1 MIGGMVNKLSEQTVA
16 STTAIEVTAELIRVT
31 GTTSIATIAAP
42 RNGGFSSMIVIVPVD
57 GNVATLTTGN
67 IAVAVTM
74 AQSRATV
81 LVFSKTDSRW
91 YPGAIS

>member
-1 MIGGMVNKLSEQTVA
+1 MWAGFTTKLAETTLA
-16 STTAIEVTAELIRVT
+16 SAATISPKADLVKVT
-31 GTTSIATIAAP
+31 GTTSIATIRP
-42 RNGGFSSMIVIVPVD
+42 PFTGFSGVLFVVPTG

-74 AQSRATV
+74 PQDRVTV
-81 LVFSKTDSRW
+81 LVFSKLDNKW